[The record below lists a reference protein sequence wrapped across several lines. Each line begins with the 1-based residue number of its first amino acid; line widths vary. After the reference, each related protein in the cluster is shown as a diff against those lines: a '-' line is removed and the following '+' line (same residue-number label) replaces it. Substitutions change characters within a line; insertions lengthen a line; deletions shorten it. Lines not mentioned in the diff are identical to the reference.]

1 MATAKKTAK
10 NPAADGPKKLYE
22 VTSPLNHDGEDYAIG
37 DQVELT
43 EAQAEPMLAH
53 TVKPVA
59 A

>member
-1 MATAKKTAK
+1 VATKPKPIKK
-10 NPAADGPKKLYE
+10 PADEGPKQLYE

-43 EAQAEPMLAH
+43 DAQAEPMLAH
-53 TVKPVA
+53 TVKLVA